1 VRGHGNL
8 SSSHRW
14 SAVLAAVLLGVIGLP
29 GTAHAVGTNPAD
41 WTPQLAS
48 TDSNVRQLTPCG
60 GVMFAAG
67 SFSAIKQGGV
77 TFTRHNAFAFS
88 ATTGKLTSFNPDVN
102 GVVNS
107 IALDPTCRTAYL
119 GGRFTSVG
127 GSAASNLA
135 AVSVATG
142 ALIPG
147 FKHSANG
154 QVNTLLLRGAELIV
168 GGFFTAINGA
178 ARGYFATM
186 SPSSGSVDGL
196 GALSISGHYVGN
208 PNPTR
213 VFNLQLSHGGTRLL
227 VEGDFTSVNGH
238 RREQVFMLSIGSTMT
253 LTGWYS
259 NDFFGSCANSTP
271 FYIQDAAWSPDDN
284 TIYLGATGL
293 KPEGTTGP
301 GGLCDSVSA
310 YPSAAVGVSRK
321 WLNQTGCDSI
331 YSVVADASSV
341 YVGGHLRYLN
351 NEGACN
357 SQGSSAV
364 SRPGLG
370 AVSAAT
376 GRATSWNPT
385 RSRGV
390 GADDLVLTGAGLWVG
405 SDNQMGAK
413 MCGGETHAGICFLP
427 N

>member
-1 VRGHGNL
+1 MI
-8 SSSHRW
+8 SSSRRW
-14 SAVLAAVLLGVIGLP
+14 AAVVAAVLVGAVGVP
-29 GTAHAVGTNPAD
+29 GTATAVGSNPAD

-60 GVMFAAG
+60 GTMFAVG
-67 SFSAIKQGGV
+67 SFSAIKQGGATV
-77 TFTRHNAFAFS
+77 TRHNAFAFS
-88 ATTGKLTSFNPDVN
+88 ATTGALTSFNPDVN

-107 IALDPTCRTAYL
+107 IALDSTCGTAYL
-119 GGRFTSVG
+119 GGKFTKVG
-127 GSAASNLA
+127 GVAATNIA

-142 ALIPG
+142 ALIPS
-147 FKHSANG
+147 FKHSSNG
-154 QVNTLLLRGAELIV
+154 QVNTVLLRGANLIV
-168 GGFFTAINGA
+168 GGFFTSINGT
-178 ARGYFATM
+178 ARSYFATM
-186 SPSSGSVDGL
+186 STATGAVDGL
-196 GALSISGHYVGN
+196 GVLAISGHYAGN

-227 VEGDFTSVNGH
+227 VEGDFTSVDGH

-259 NDFFGSCANSTP
+259 NDFFGHCANSTP

-284 TIYLGATGL
+284 TIYLGSTGL

-310 YPSAAVGVSRK
+310 YPSSAVGVTKK

-341 YVGGHLRYLN
+341 YVGGHLRFLN

-357 SQGSSAV
+357 AQGRNAV

-390 GADDLVLTGAGLWVG
+390 GADDLVLTSAGLWVG
-405 SDNQMGAK
+405 SDNHMGATK
-413 MCGGETHAGICFLP
+413 CGGETHPGICFLP